1 METQGRYILVGT
13 VVLIAIAALFLT
25 ILYFGSGQTEYDE
38 YKIVFTEQVSGL
50 TVGGQVRFA
59 GIQVGEVAKLDLNE
73 QAKVEALVR
82 VDPNTPVKTDTIARL
97 EIVGFTGLAVIQFEG
112 GSPAAEPL
120 ENTVS
125 GIPVIQAQPSDIG
138 LLLQGSENIVNAIN
152 KVLSPENIDNISSTL
167 KSIETVSATVA
178 DSSEDI
184 ALILANGAQL
194 TEDLARASDDLDR
207 LLKDLD
213 GLATG
218 EAQRALANVETV
230 AANARDLVENLNAIV
245 DENRESL
252 RSFTNNGLQQVGP
265 AVTEARRLIRTM
277 DNFLKQLE
285 RDPRGY
291 LLGEAVPE
299 YEAGR

>member
-1 METQGRYILVGT
+1 VS
-13 VVLIAIAALFLT
+13 ADASNK
-25 ILYFGSGQTEYDE
+25 ILYQLGGF
-38 YKIVFTEQVSGL
+38 FTYV
-50 TVGGQVRFA
+50 
-59 GIQVGEVAKLDLNE
+59 NE

-112 GSPAAEPL
+112 GSPDAEPL
-120 ENTVS
+120 EDTVS

-178 DSSEDI
+178 DSSDDI

-213 GLATG
+213 ALATG

-230 AANARDLVENLNAIV
+230 AADARDLIENLNAIV

-252 RSFTNNGLQQVGP
+252 RSFTNTGLQQVGP
-265 AVTEARRLIRTM
+265 AITEARRLIRTM